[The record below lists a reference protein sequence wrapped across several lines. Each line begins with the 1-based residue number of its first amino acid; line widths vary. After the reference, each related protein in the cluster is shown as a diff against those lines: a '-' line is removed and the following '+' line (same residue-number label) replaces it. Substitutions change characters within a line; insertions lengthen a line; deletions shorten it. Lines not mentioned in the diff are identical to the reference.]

1 MSIPSDA
8 ERCQYTTSDGKRCRS
23 VRLKGDHM
31 LCYFHFARA
40 ERKTTEPHPAYVA
53 AEILPPEVALDS
65 PRAVNDALTRIF
77 RAVLEGR
84 LSPRHANTLTYV
96 VQSALPTLPYL
107 QREAVPAPGHELLG
121 VDPDA
126 ALAELAQTLRR
137 SAGGNG
143 KG

>member
-31 LCYFHFARA
+31 LCYFHFSRA
-40 ERKTTEPHPAYVA
+40 ESKPAEPHPAYVA
-53 AEILPPEVALDS
+53 AEILPPDQALDS
-65 PRAVNDALTRIF
+65 AQAVNAALTRVF
-77 RAVLEGR
+77 RLVIEGR
-84 LSPRHANTLTYV
+84 LSPRHATALTYV
-96 VQSALPTLPYL
+96 VQSILPTLPHL
-107 QREAVPAPGHELLG
+107 AREAVPEPAHELLG

-126 ALAELAQTLRR
+126 ALAELAQALRK

>member
-1 MSIPSDA
+1 MSIPPDA

-23 VRLKGDHM
+23 VRLKGDHT
-31 LCYFHFARA
+31 LCFFHFSRA
-40 ERKTTEPHPAYVA
+40 QNKTIEPHPAFVA
-53 AEILPPEVALDS
+53 AEILPPEMALDS

-84 LSPRHANTLTYV
+84 LPPRHANTLTYV
-96 VQSALPTLPYL
+96 VQSVLPTLPHL
-107 QREAVPAPGHELLG
+107 QREAVPAPTHELLG
-121 VDPDA
+121 ANPDA
-126 ALAELAQTLRR
+126 TLAELAQVLRK